1 MKLTH
6 SQEFTKAGNVTA
18 MTGDGVNDSPALKQA
33 GKYSTV
39 DFNLS
44 PVYSNL
50 SVFCTVAFFFID
62 VSLHSASIYFTISMS
77 LYHTHNISPP
87 PPLPLPPSIPF

>member
-1 MKLTH
+1 MIKLMH

-44 PVYSNL
+44 PVYS
-50 SVFCTVAFFFID
+50 S
-62 VSLHSASIYFTISMS
+62 TI
-77 LYHTHNISPP
+77 LV
-87 PPLPLPPSIPF
+87 